1 MSVSNVG
8 REYHSDDLNVS
19 NAPAG
24 NGGNDLNNMFMTL
37 LVAQIHNQDPLN
49 PTDGTEYVGQ
59 LAQMTQVQ
67 SMQDMTGMMQNAAT
81 LVDNIQ
87 VLAIGNLVGQKIMV
101 RSGKVELDEQPI
113 DGRLTLDHPSG
124 NVTVHIKDAA
134 GNEIPLEL
142 GRQEKGLVE
151 FTLDPQALGLEKG
164 EYTLSVVTDEGDAGV
179 PVEIAGC
186 VNNVRIGSDGSPL
199 LTIPGLGEVP
209 FFNIS
214 QFGGKSV
221 AEKA

>member
-1 MSVSNVG
+1 M
-8 REYHSDDLNVS
+8 
-19 NAPAG
+19 
-24 NGGNDLNNMFMTL
+24 
-37 LVAQIHNQDPLN
+37 
-49 PTDGTEYVGQ
+49 
-59 LAQMTQVQ
+59 
-67 SMQDMTGMMQNAAT
+67 
-81 LVDNIQ
+81 
-87 VLAIGNLVGQKIMV
+87 
-101 RSGKVELDEQPI
+101 
-113 DGRLTLDHPSG
+113 
-124 NVTVHIKDAA
+124 
-134 GNEIPLEL
+134 
-142 GRQEKGLVE
+142 E